1 MLQSSRINRLEGEIA
16 ESCLTLAPVP
26 RHSRPIVDQMYAAI
40 SKAVREPD
48 VTAKFVDQFDME
60 VTLPAP
66 DAFAAYV
73 AKEQEFWGKVI
84 RENNLRAG

>member
-1 MLQSSRINRLEGEIA
+1 
-16 ESCLTLAPVP
+16 
-26 RHSRPIVDQMYAAI
+26 
-40 SKAVREPD
+40 
-48 VTAKFVDQFDME
+48 ME
-60 VTLPAP
+60 VTLPTP